1 MTRGIRAAG
10 VALPRYRLPSD
21 EVADAWDSFH
31 AAGVD
36 AVAVPSA
43 DEDAV
48 TLGIEA
54 AGRALEN
61 AVDAG
66 ESIDA
71 LAARVDTLAVATTT
85 PPLAEEAYAPR
96 IATALGLPND
106 VRSWHHGQST
116 AAGADALQ
124 TALDAEGLALAVVA
138 DAPAGDPAE
147 EDHAFG
153 AGAAAFLVGD
163 DAPVTCEGIGAATA
177 EAPGIRYR
185 EAGSDRVTSLGV
197 TEHERS
203 TVTEQLRSA
212 VAQVATDPDD
222 VRAAAIYQ
230 PNGALPYRV
239 AGEGALDTGNVAA
252 GTVADRIGDLGAA
265 GTAVGLV
272 AALESDGDDDNEG
285 GDEMDGD
292 VVAGWFGGGSNAVAM
307 RFAGGLDSDEIA
319 ALDGGEPVDYATY
332 LRKRGFVGDGDV
344 AGGGANV
351 SLPTYQRTLQ
361 SRYAR
366 TAGRCRECG
375 ALSFPGEGACDACH
389 ERQSLERVR
398 LAREGTVATR
408 TVIGQGGA
416 PPEFAELQTR
426 EGAYG
431 VVIVDLPAQESE
443 IAGDDDGDD
452 DGDDEDGAA
461 TVRLPAQ
468 VTDCDPTDVD
478 IGDTVRAVVR
488 RIYTQDGVPRYGAKF
503 VPVE

>member
-10 VALPRYRLPSD
+10 VALPRYRLASD
-21 EVADAWDSFH
+21 DVADAWASFH

-48 TLGIEA
+48 TLGIA
-54 AGRALEN
+54 AARRALEN
-61 AVDAG
+61 GHSGAT
-66 ESIDA
+66 SIDA
-71 LAARVDTLAVATTT
+71 VADRIDTLSVATTT

-96 IATALGLPND
+96 IAAALGLPDD

-138 DAPAGDPAE
+138 DAPEGDPAD

-163 DAPVTCEGIGAATA
+163 DAPVTCEAIGAATA

-185 EAGSDRVTSLGV
+185 EAGSERVTSLGV
-197 TEHERS
+197 TEYERS
-203 TVTEQLRSA
+203 TVRNQLRSA
-212 VAQVATDPDD
+212 VEQVATDPGE
-222 VRAAAIYQ
+222 VRAAALYQ

-239 AGEGALDTGNVAA
+239 AGEGALENGTVAA
-252 GTVADRIGDLGAA
+252 GVVADRVGDLGAA

-272 AALESDGDDDNEG
+272 AALESDGDGAGEEG
-285 GDEMDGD
+285 HEGAGD

-307 RFAGGLDSDEIA
+307 RFAGGLDSDEA
-319 ALDGGEPVDYATY
+319 AAVDGGESVDYATY

-351 SLPTYQRTLQ
+351 SLPTYQRTLP

-366 TAGRCRECG
+366 TAGQCRECG

-389 ERQSLERVR
+389 ERDALERVR

-431 VVIVDLPAQESE
+431 VAIVDLPARESGST
-443 IAGDDDGDD
+443 GDSDAD
-452 DGDDEDGAA
+452 A

-468 VTDCDPTDVD
+468 VTDCDPTEVE
-478 IGDTVRAVVR
+478 IGDTVRSVVR